1 LRLKLYLRLRR
12 LILVLARFLYRI
24 ELVGRI
30 PPGPCIVVANHESVL
45 DPPLISLAAE
55 QPVRFLAKEEL
66 WEIRPLGA
74 LITALGTI
82 PVARGRDGH
91 AALER
96 SAELLRKGWTI
107 VIFPE
112 GTVSGGAWNR
122 GAARLAIETGL
133 PLVPVRIVD
142 TAKALSRGRVGLPK
156 IRIVVGE
163 TVPVARATPTVAS
176 ARDLTRELQ
185 ARVDALS

>member
-1 LRLKLYLRLRR
+1 MRLYLWLRR
-12 LILVLARFLYRI
+12 LVRLVARVLWRI

-30 PPGPCIVVANHESVL
+30 PAGPCVVVANHESVL
-45 DPPLISLAAE
+45 DPPLVSLVAD

-66 WEIRPLGA
+66 WEIRSLGT
-74 LITALGTI
+74 LISALGTI

-91 AALER
+91 AALDR
-96 SAELLRKGWTI
+96 SAELIRKGWTI

-112 GTVSGGAWNR
+112 GTVSGGPWNR
-122 GAARLAIETGL
+122 GAARLAIETGV
-133 PLVPVRIVD
+133 PIVPVRIVD
-142 TAKALSRGRVGLPK
+142 SAKALSKGRLGLPR

-163 TVPVARATPTVAS
+163 PVRVAQATPTVAA

-185 ARVDALS
+185 RRVDALG